1 MRIALPSCTLALI
14 LLAACGGGTKTVTKQ
29 GTMSSGTIAV
39 TASGGKIEA
48 YPPAAGEPS
57 DRYTLQV
64 YGPSGKTATID
75 QVVESRKTSFVTSAA
90 NGSTADVLVRVP
102 QGVHAQ
108 LRTTNGDIHVSDV
121 NAPVDAVAG
130 QGSIKIQIPSYANAR
145 TGRGNVS
152 ATIGDLNWPGALH
165 FESEA
170 GDVEV
175 WIPAVANARVDLH
188 TDHGTVFTDF
198 NLRGSASG
206 DAETITGNLGSGG
219 NRSVVVRVKNGNIRL
234 LKLVPQM

>member
-1 MRIALPSCTLALI
+1 MFAG
-14 LLAACGGGTKTVTKQ
+14 CGGGTKTVTKQ
-29 GTMSSGTIAV
+29 GTLSSGTIAV
-39 TASGGKIEA
+39 SASGGKIEA

-64 YGPSGKTATID
+64 YGPSGDAATIN
-75 QVVESRKTSFVTSAA
+75 QVVEPRKTSFMTSAST
-90 NGSTADVLVRVP
+90 GSTADVLVRVP

-108 LRTTNGDIHVSDV
+108 LRTMNGDIHVSDV
-121 NAPVDAVAG
+121 NAPVDAEAV

-165 FESEA
+165 FESDA

-188 TDHGTVFTDF
+188 SDHGTVFTDF
-198 NLRGSASG
+198 NLHGSASG
-206 DAETITGNLGSGG
+206 DAETITGNIGNGG
-219 NRSVVVRVKNGNIRL
+219 NHSVVVHAKNGNVRL